1 MRFQRA
7 FNLCLRCRAGG
18 VVDTVNR
25 SERGAVDRL
34 AGCTGNSFVAG
45 TPVLMADGTFKPIEQ
60 VEVGDEV
67 AATDPGTG
75 EQKAKPV
82 LATITVDTT
91 TRIPVLGPGTG

>member
-1 MRFQRA
+1 
-7 FNLCLRCRAGG
+7 
-18 VVDTVNR
+18 
-25 SERGAVDRL
+25 
-34 AGCTGNSFVAG
+34 
-45 TPVLMADGTFKPIEQ
+45 MADGTFKPIEQ